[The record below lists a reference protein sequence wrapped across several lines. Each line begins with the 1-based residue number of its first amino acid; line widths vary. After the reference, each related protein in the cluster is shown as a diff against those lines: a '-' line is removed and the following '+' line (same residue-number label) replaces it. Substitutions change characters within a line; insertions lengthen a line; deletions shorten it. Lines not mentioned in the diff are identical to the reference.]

1 MRMTDHLP
9 EPGSLAHRLCAHLRA
24 NPGDAVPAARLPR
37 LFGVRDPITAAQML
51 RPVLVAKL
59 LRSTGTGAD
68 AVYEAGANLA
78 DTPLAGEP
86 EPASAA
92 TDNTT
97 TSTTTTSTPAADTPG
112 PGRGGRRTRLPLL
125 DLDKIEVRTGV
136 PLPTKHVPDKG
147 DSQYVRLIE
156 AKLSQPG
163 HMVELPLAYHGAVL
177 KAVTTWAKANPKLKA
192 AFKVRRIGDGKCGVW
207 RIS

>member
-37 LFGVRDPITAAQML
+37 LFGVRDPVTAAQML

-59 LRSTGTGAD
+59 LKSTGSGAD
-68 AVYEAGANLA
+68 AVYEAGAKLA

-86 EPASAA
+86 EPAAAA
-92 TDNTT
+92 TS
-97 TSTTTTSTPAADTPG
+97 STDATTPATAAPG

-156 AKLSQPG
+156 TKLNEPG